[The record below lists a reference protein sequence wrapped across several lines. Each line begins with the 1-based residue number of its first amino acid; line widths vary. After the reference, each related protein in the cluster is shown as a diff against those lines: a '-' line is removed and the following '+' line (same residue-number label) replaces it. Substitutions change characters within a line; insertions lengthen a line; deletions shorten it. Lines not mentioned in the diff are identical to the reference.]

1 MTPDRHSD
9 ENPLARF
16 RAAALRRSVAL
27 GWIVLIIL
35 ATQAVRESVFQHPRY
50 LLPSALFGVVLVA
63 SALVD
68 WDHLMIGP
76 SGPWLA
82 WGWVVSAV
90 LCLAGIASVSPLHTA
105 TEPLFFGI
113 VALSGLVLD
122 PAKHA
127 FVTLLTLAALAF
139 TAILGE
145 GVDALADVAAP
156 VLSAGVVAAATAL
169 VGAEFQREAERS
181 SKRLVELQRQRAD
194 FERLYAVSATLAGA
208 DSLPEVLPQ
217 LVGRICS
224 YLSAQVGVVMLYNA
238 DLHELKMLSP
248 IWVNGVPLEIAEIR
262 IPVMGG
268 GIIAQVFKSG
278 KAVLLDR
285 IAENPDNYG
294 VLGELGLNEAMVAPL
309 KVEQF
314 KVGVIAVGDPQQGAF
329 RGDQLEAL
337 SSLGAPAALVLSQL
351 GRYEAAAEMTRR
363 LEEVAQM
370 KTDFVSVVSHE
381 LRTPLTSII
390 GSLDTVS
397 RPELTPE
404 AETARSL
411 LSTARR
417 QAGRLQRLIE
427 DLLMISRIDRNA
439 VPMQLESLAV
449 RPFLEEVINLVTNLP
464 KVDVVVEP
472 DDLTVIADP
481 DHLNRIF
488 INILENAG
496 KYASGS
502 PVEVVARSR
511 DSVGE
516 IMVVDHGAGIAADQ
530 RDRIF
535 EPFTQI
541 EHSTTRTRG
550 GTGLGLSIVK
560 GLSEA
565 MSGSVEL
572 RETPGGGATFIIR
585 LPRIPSVQVAASVS

>member
-1 MTPDRHSD
+1 
-9 ENPLARF
+9 
-16 RAAALRRSVAL
+16 
-27 GWIVLIIL
+27 
-35 ATQAVRESVFQHPRY
+35 
-50 LLPSALFGVVLVA
+50 
-63 SALVD
+63 
-68 WDHLMIGP
+68 
-76 SGPWLA
+76 
-82 WGWVVSAV
+82 
-90 LCLAGIASVSPLHTA
+90 
-105 TEPLFFGI
+105 
-113 VALSGLVLD
+113 
-122 PAKHA
+122 
-127 FVTLLTLAALAF
+127 
-139 TAILGE
+139 
-145 GVDALADVAAP
+145 
-156 VLSAGVVAAATAL
+156 
-169 VGAEFQREAERS
+169 
-181 SKRLVELQRQRAD
+181 
-194 FERLYAVSATLAGA
+194 LAGA